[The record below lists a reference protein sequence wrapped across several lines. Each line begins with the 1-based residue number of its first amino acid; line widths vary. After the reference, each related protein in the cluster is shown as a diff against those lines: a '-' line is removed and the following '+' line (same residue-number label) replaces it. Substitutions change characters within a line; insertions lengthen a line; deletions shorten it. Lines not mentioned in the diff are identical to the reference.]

1 MGGNDDDLENPPK
14 GLEKYKNA
22 KIFSRLKYKK
32 YEKEDPA
39 VCIVGDMSISDE
51 ERQALSLPP
60 KFGLM
65 ARLLPTD
72 FENDIEIGLAK
83 LRYQLQQELE
93 EELSQED
100 EDILRL
106 KLTETEKED
115 LEEIAV
121 RAEAETR
128 AVFDPLKK
136 IYDNRNKK

>member
-1 MGGNDDDLENPPK
+1 M
-14 GLEKYKNA
+14 
-22 KIFSRLKYKK
+22 
-32 YEKEDPA
+32 
-39 VCIVGDMSISDE
+39 
-51 ERQALSLPP
+51 SLPP

-65 ARLLPTD
+65 ARLLQTD

-83 LRYQLQQELE
+83 LRYQLLQELG

-106 KLTETEKED
+106 ELTETEKED

-136 IYDNRNKK
+136 IYDNRNKKVSDLRENSRVHLPRPLAPEGEANIEMRRGVYLRL